1 MSDVA
6 VVAQLAEGI
15 RAALQ
20 FERSYEFGKVPQID
34 PEFSLGSPHYLA
46 VSHERMREI
55 STEMCGLL
63 DLQSNFLNSTRTLS
77 AVSAEE
83 VEAYA
88 HRNDRLNQLSREL
101 SEFD

>member
-1 MSDVA
+1 
-6 VVAQLAEGI
+6 
-15 RAALQ
+15 
-20 FERSYEFGKVPQID
+20 
-34 PEFSLGSPHYLA
+34 
-46 VSHERMREI
+46 MREI

>member
-1 MSDVA
+1 MS
-6 VVAQLAEGI
+6 
-15 RAALQ
+15 
-20 FERSYEFGKVPQID
+20 
-34 PEFSLGSPHYLA
+34 
-46 VSHERMREI
+46 EI

-63 DLQSNFLNSTRTLS
+63 DLQSKFLNGRYALS
-77 AVSAEE
+77 AMSAEE